1 MDFAK
6 AFDSVSHPRL
16 ILKLHHYG
24 IRGQLLGWFK
34 NYLTNRTQR
43 TVLQGAT
50 SAPLPVLSG
59 VPQGSILGPLLFLI
73 YINNLP
79 SVIDCN
85 SSIGLFAD
93 DSKCYRTILNSL
105 DCTNLQ
111 NDLDVISEW
120 SKDWRLRF
128 NTSKCELLSITC
140 KRNPIIHDYRLDSHS
155 LTRPSSQKDLGI
167 TISKDLKWNS
177 HINQAVSKGYRMLGF
192 RRRHTN
198 RHFDSETKKVLYRS
212 LIRPH
217 CGYASEVWA
226 PSSIVNLKKVESL
239 QRRAT
244 RFILPTSD
252 LNYRDRLIKLNLV
265 IPLSYWHEIKDLV
278 FFFKCLKGLYNFP
291 INNFVKSKQ
300 STRFTRNNC
309 PLDMSVPLCKT
320 KLFQTSYFNRIPKM
334 WNALTPSIRC
344 CSSVSTFRS
353 AIYNSGI
360 KG

>member
-111 NDLDVISEW
+111 NDLDVIS
-120 SKDWRLRF
+120 
-128 NTSKCELLSITC
+128 
-140 KRNPIIHDYRLDSHS
+140 
-155 LTRPSSQKDLGI
+155 
-167 TISKDLKWNS
+167 
-177 HINQAVSKGYRMLGF
+177 
-192 RRRHTN
+192 
-198 RHFDSETKKVLYRS
+198 
-212 LIRPH
+212 
-217 CGYASEVWA
+217 
-226 PSSIVNLKKVESL
+226 
-239 QRRAT
+239 
-244 RFILPTSD
+244 
-252 LNYRDRLIKLNLV
+252 
-265 IPLSYWHEIKDLV
+265 
-278 FFFKCLKGLYNFP
+278 
-291 INNFVKSKQ
+291 
-300 STRFTRNNC
+300 TRNNC
-309 PLDMSVPLCKT
+309 PLDMSVPLYKT

-334 WNALTPSIRC
+334 WNTLTPSIRC

-353 AIYNSGI
+353 AVYNRYPTALSR
-360 KG
+360 